1 MYVKRDVRSKFNK
14 ISDNYKMVA
23 VVGARQAG
31 KTTFLKKQIQ
41 NKNSSYILF
50 DDPDARS
57 LFEDDIKKFEKQYI
71 SSYNV
76 SVLDE
81 VQYCKDAGRKLK
93 YLVDSDHRLWI
104 TSSSEIILSKDILSF
119 LVGRVSILK
128 LFPFSLNEFL
138 VAKAQKELNEK
149 ILERTIWEHAI
160 YGGYPKVVLT
170 EDVDIKKTILSD
182 LYDTML
188 LKDIA
193 RTFSIDDIRSLEEFS
208 KYLALSVGDILS
220 YDKISSN
227 LNMSFQTVKK
237 YLDAMEKSYLIYRVI
252 PFFSNKKK
260 EIVKQPKLYFVDTGL
275 RNIISKDFDV
285 NINGKLFENYVLTEL
300 LKLGYNP
307 KYWRTKTKT
316 EVDFIIEKD
325 KEIIPMEVK
334 TQSEIGKIERSLR
347 SFIDTY
353 HPKKAII
360 VHLKG
365 KKGIVKINGCD
376 IVYTDVVG
384 IEKELKLSS
393 PERLRDQT

>member
-1 MYVKRDVRSKFNK
+1 MYVKRDIRSKFDK
-14 ISDNYKMVA
+14 ISNSYNMIA

-31 KTTFLKKQIQ
+31 KTTFLKKQIE

-57 LFEDDIKKFEKQYI
+57 LFEEDIKKFEKQFI

-93 YLVDSDHRLWI
+93 YLVDSDHKLWI
-104 TSSSEIILSKDILSF
+104 TSSSEIILSKEILSF
-119 LVGRVSILK
+119 LVGRVSIIK
-128 LFPFSLNEFL
+128 LFPFSFKEFL
-138 VAKAQKELNEK
+138 VAKTQKELTAK
-149 ILERTIWEHAI
+149 ILERMIWEHAT

-170 EDVDIKKTILSD
+170 EDVEIKKTILSD

-188 LKDIA
+188 LKDVA

-208 KYLALSVGDILS
+208 KYLAFSIGDILS

-237 YLDAMEKSYLIYRVI
+237 YLDAMEKSYLIYRVL
-252 PFFSNKKK
+252 PYFTNKKK

-275 RNIISKDFDV
+275 RNSISKDFNV
-285 NINGKLFENYVLTEL
+285 KLNGKLFENYVLTEL
-300 LKLGYNP
+300 LKIGFTP

-316 EVDFIIEKD
+316 EVDFVIEL
-325 KEIIPMEVK
+325 ENNIIPVEVK
-334 TQSEIGKIERSLR
+334 TQAEVGKIEKSLR
-347 SFIDTY
+347 AFIDFY
-353 HPKKAII
+353 KPKKAII
-360 VHLKG
+360 VSLKSKKG
-365 KKGIVKINGCD
+365 KTKINGCNVIYTD
-376 IVYTDVVG
+376 IVDL
-384 IEKELKLSS
+384 EK
-393 PERLRDQT
+393 QF